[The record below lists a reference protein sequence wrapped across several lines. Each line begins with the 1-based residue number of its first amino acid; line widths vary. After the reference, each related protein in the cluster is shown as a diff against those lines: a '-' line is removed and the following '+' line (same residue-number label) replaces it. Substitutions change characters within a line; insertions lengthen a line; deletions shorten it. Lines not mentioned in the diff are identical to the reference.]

1 MCLLAARALIKNPK
15 VLCLDEATASLDSQS
30 EKIVQE
36 ALDKIMIDPNQ
47 TCIVIAHRLSTIR
60 SADRIAV
67 IEKGKIQEIGTH
79 DELMAKPNGRYRRM
93 QALQNLD
100 AVATDFSMKG
110 AFLSERGDN
119 DENVGHVKPSNA
131 SGNAKEDDE
140 DVEVDK
146 KDAAANAKRARM
158 LASGD
163 AYYFLVGGIGAR
175 KFVVGCLYPCHVLCE
190 V

>member
-1 MCLLAARALIKNPK
+1 
-15 VLCLDEATASLDSQS
+15 
-30 EKIVQE
+30 
-36 ALDKIMIDPNQ
+36 
-47 TCIVIAHRLSTIR
+47 
-60 SADRIAV
+60 
-67 IEKGKIQEIGTH
+67 
-79 DELMAKPNGRYRRM
+79 MAKPNGRYRRM

-131 SGNAKEDDE
+131 SGNGKEDDE